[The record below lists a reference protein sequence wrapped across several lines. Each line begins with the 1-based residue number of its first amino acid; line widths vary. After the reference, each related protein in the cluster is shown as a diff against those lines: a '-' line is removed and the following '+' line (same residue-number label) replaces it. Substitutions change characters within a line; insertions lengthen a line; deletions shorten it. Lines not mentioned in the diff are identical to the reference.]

1 MTLSNR
7 NYFFKAGIVISSVN
21 LIGIV
26 IVSHKLFPLFP
37 NLISLSLR
45 RSQSIIQALVGRFL
59 SPAPYVPFVTIII
72 AVAYALITLILIYYF
87 FEKTQSPEILFIAL
101 FTLSFAFESARLIVP
116 LRAVWEL
123 PGLYLIAS
131 YRLLLFG
138 RYSGLFSLFV
148 AGVCA
153 SGFEI
158 RKPGNVILL
167 ISGAA
172 LIIALGVPI
181 DGLSWDSTLGFI
193 AGYASMFKMVEIGI
207 ILITAVSFFVSAYTR
222 AAREYLFIGIGTLLV
237 CIGRNVLFASDTW
250 ATPLLA
256 LAILVAGTWFI
267 CHQLHQVYLWL

>member
-7 NYFFKAGIVISSVN
+7 NYFFKAGIVISAVN
-21 LIGIV
+21 LIGIAV
-26 IVSHKLFPLFP
+26 VSYKLFPLFP
-37 NLISLSLR
+37 NLISASIR
-45 RSQSIIQALVGRFL
+45 RSESVIQALVGRFL
-59 SPAPYVPFVTIII
+59 SPAPYVPFVTIIT
-72 AVAYALITLILIYYF
+72 AVVYALITLILIYYF
-87 FEKTQSPEILFIAL
+87 FEKTQSPEILFISL
-101 FTLSFAFESARLIVP
+101 FALSFAFESARLIIP
-116 LRAVWEL
+116 SQTAWKL

-138 RYSGLFSLFV
+138 RYAGVFSLFA

-181 DGLSWDSTLGFI
+181 DGLSWDSALGLNI
-193 AGYASMFKMVEIGI
+193 GYASMFKMVETGI
-207 ILITAVSFFVSAYTR
+207 ILITTVSFFVSAYTR

-237 CIGRNVLFASDTW
+237 CIGRNMLFVSDTW
-250 ATPLLA
+250 VTPLPA

-267 CHQLHQVYLWL
+267 CHELHQIYLWL